1 MQYLD
6 PRNPNPHRQL
16 PAPVVGDLKGKTLG
30 YLNNG
35 WLSMARIGQRIE
47 GQLKARYGVSR
58 VIFYDVPRSM
68 EPPDGLLDKVVRE
81 CQAAIVGMA
90 N

>member
-6 PRNPNPHRQL
+6 PRSPH
-16 PAPVVGDLKGKTLG
+16 PAKELAVPAVGALQGKTLG
-30 YLNNG
+30 FLNNG
-35 WLSMARIGQRIE
+35 WTSMSKLGRMIE
-47 GQLKARYGVSR
+47 APLKSRFGVAEVR
-58 VIFYDVPRSM
+58 FYDVPRSM
-68 EPPDGLLDKVVRE
+68 APPAGLLEQVAGE

>member
-6 PRNPNPHRQL
+6 PRSPNPAKQL
-16 PAPVVGDLKGKTLG
+16 AVPAVSGLKGKTLG

-35 WLSMARIGQRIE
+35 WTSMAKIGKHIE
-47 GQLKARYGVSR
+47 GPLKSRYGVSQ
-58 VIFYDVPRSM
+58 VIHYDVPRSM
-68 EPPDGLLDKVVRE
+68 APPEGLLEKVANE
-81 CQAAIVGMA
+81 CQLAIVGMA

>member
-1 MQYLD
+1 MRYLD
-6 PRNPNPHRQL
+6 PRNPQPHQRPL
-16 PAPVVGDLKGKTLG
+16 VPAVGSLKGKTLG

-35 WLSMARIGQRIE
+35 WMSMAKIGSRIE
-47 GQLKARYGVSR
+47 GQLKARYGIAQ
-58 VIFYDVPRSM
+58 VIFYDVPRSTA
-68 EPPDGLLDKVVRE
+68 PPAGLLDRVARE

>member
-6 PRNPNPHRQL
+6 PRNPHQHKKLSVPT
-16 PAPVVGDLKGKTLG
+16 VSDLRGKTLG

-35 WLSMARIGQRIE
+35 WISMGKIGRRIE
-47 GQLKARYGVSR
+47 GELKAKYGVSR
-58 VIFYDVPRSM
+58 VIFYDVPRST
-68 EPPDGLLDKVVRE
+68 EPPPGLLDKVVRE
-81 CQAAIVGMA
+81 CQVAIVGMA

>member
-6 PRNPNPHRQL
+6 PRNPNPGKKL
-16 PAPVVGDLKGKTLG
+16 LVPTVGDLKGKTLG

-35 WLSMARIGQRIE
+35 WISMAKIGRRIE
-47 GQLKARYGVSR
+47 GQLRARYGVSQ
-58 VIFYDVPRSM
+58 VIFYDVPRST
-68 EPPDGLLDKVVRE
+68 ELPPGLLDKVVRE